1 MDGLHG
7 DASQNDD
14 AKGKIQFYH
23 ETLED
28 TTLRLYNIE
37 RDLQNSVQKCMY
49 NMNCT
54 INFKV
59 LFIFLFSSA
68 ELHISEQNDL
78 GTWQTPPEGITPKTR
93 TLSDFQY

>member
-1 MDGLHG
+1 MWEGEVKNLKKWVTSFMDGLHG

-28 TTLRLYNIE
+28 TTLRRYNIE

-49 NMNCT
+49 KYELYYKFQSSFYF
-54 INFKV
+54 FKFYV
-59 LFIFLFSSA
+59 RKP
-68 ELHISEQNDL
+68 D
-78 GTWQTPPEGITPKTR
+78 
-93 TLSDFQY
+93 

>member
-1 MDGLHG
+1 MWEGEVKNLKKWVTSYMDGLHG

-37 RDLQNSVQKCMY
+37 RDLQNSVQRCMY

-54 INFKV
+54 ISTLNFKV
-59 LFIFLFSSA
+59 LFIFLN
-68 ELHISEQNDL
+68 LC
-78 GTWQTPPEGITPKTR
+78 PEI
-93 TLSDFQY
+93 

>member
-1 MDGLHG
+1 MGSHVGRRGQKSQKMGDVIDGW

-14 AKGKIQFYH
+14 AKEKIQFDH

-37 RDLQNSVQKCMY
+37 RDLQNSVQRCMY

-54 INFKV
+54 ISTLNFKV
-59 LFIFLFSSA
+59 LFIFLN
-68 ELHISEQNDL
+68 LC
-78 GTWQTPPEGITPKTR
+78 PEI
-93 TLSDFQY
+93 

>member
-1 MDGLHG
+1 MLEGEVKNLKKWVTSYMDGLHG

-37 RDLQNSVQKCMY
+37 RDLQNSVQKYMY

-59 LFIFLFSSA
+59 LFYFFKFYVRKP
-68 ELHISEQNDL
+68 D
-78 GTWQTPPEGITPKTR
+78 
-93 TLSDFQY
+93 